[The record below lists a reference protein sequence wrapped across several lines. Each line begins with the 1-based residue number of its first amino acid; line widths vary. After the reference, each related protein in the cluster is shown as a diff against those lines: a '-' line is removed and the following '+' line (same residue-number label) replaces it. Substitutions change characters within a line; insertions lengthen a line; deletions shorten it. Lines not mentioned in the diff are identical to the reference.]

1 MEIFQYN
8 KNQEGMIFETIIG
21 SSKDGPGLRYV
32 IYLKGCNFS
41 CPWCS
46 NPEGLSKKKE
56 LLLFPEKEKFTSKVL
71 NSCPYSAIKL
81 NSRGSSVTNRKICEK
96 CKTFDCVN
104 VCYDSSRIKVGE
116 VIKVEEIVSNILK
129 YKRFFGKEGG
139 VTLTGGE
146 PTIQWEFMFELMKYL
161 NQCNIHVALETN
173 GASANLVEIFPYIN
187 LIICDLKMINPEKH
201 QYWTGF
207 SNEQV
212 LKNIEMMYKS
222 KVPFWIRVPI
232 IPSINDSEENL
243 KETREFLAPMRD
255 FLKLELI
262 PYHQAGLKKWKGLA
276 KEYSLPNIKPPSY
289 DDMLRYK
296 RYFSDANI
304 MVIST

>member
-1 MEIFQYN
+1 MYN
-8 KNQEGMIFETIIG
+8 KNQEGMIFETIVG

-32 IYLKGCNFS
+32 IYLKGCNFR

-46 NPEGLSKKKE
+46 NPEGLNKKGE
-56 LLLFPEKEKFTSKVL
+56 LLLFPEKEKFTSRVL

-81 NSRGSSVTNRKICEK
+81 NPNGFSITERKICEK
-96 CKTFDCVN
+96 CTTFDCVD
-104 VCYDSSRIKVGE
+104 VCYDNSRIKVGE
-116 VIKVEEIVSNILK
+116 IKKVEEIASNVLR
-129 YKRFFGKEGG
+129 YKSFFRKEGG

-146 PTIQWEFMFELMKYL
+146 PTEQWEFMFELIKCL
-161 NQCNIHVALETN
+161 NQYNIHTALETN
-173 GASANLVEIFPYIN
+173 GARSNLAEIFPYIN
-187 LIICDLKMINPEKH
+187 LIICDLKIINPEKH

-207 SNEQV
+207 SNEQI

-222 KVPFWIRVPI
+222 RVPFWIRIPI
-232 IPSINDSEENL
+232 IPSITDSAENL
-243 KETREFLAPMRD
+243 KEIREFLAPMRD

-262 PYHQAGLKKWKGLA
+262 AYHQAGLIKWKGSG

-289 DDMLRYK
+289 NDMLRYK

-304 MVIST
+304 TVINT